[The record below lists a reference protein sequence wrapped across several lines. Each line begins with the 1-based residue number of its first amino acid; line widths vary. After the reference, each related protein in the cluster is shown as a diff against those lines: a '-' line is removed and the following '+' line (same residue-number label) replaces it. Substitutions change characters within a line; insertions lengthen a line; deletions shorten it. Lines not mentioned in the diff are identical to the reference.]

1 MKKMFVVEFVD
12 AKKQPIFVSGKGRQ
26 SVSMKI
32 AGVRISKATEIKSI
46 IALES
51 DKSKVIK

>member
-32 AGVRISKATEIKSI
+32 AGVRVSKATEIKSI